1 MIKHLLFSGMIM
13 LSFQLCVSSQIIVD
27 HHCTDLSRIPAT
39 WINQAKTDLRISYQH
54 TSHGSQPIRGMIT
67 LAQLYPSMTFNW
79 TGSDYYTGGSGDAG
93 GYHAGVFLN
102 DFGMLDMYGDLG
114 HNGDLT
120 WLGQTVDLLEQVG
133 GCDRNVIIWSWCGGV
148 SDNDAAGINTYLNA
162 MDSLESLYPA
172 VTFVYMT
179 GHLDGTGSAGNLN
192 QMNELIR
199 SYCNSNNKILYDF
212 ADIESYDPDGLI
224 NYMEL
229 MATDGCQY
237 DSASSGDPWSGPF
250 WTSAWISN
258 HPTDSLSIEAAAC
271 GDCLHSE
278 HLNCILKGRAFWWL
292 LARIAG
298 WDGTLSSPEVS
309 ESTTFSYTAS
319 YDPNAHSLNLWI
331 HSLKAGPLHFD
342 VYNIQGQKIMTFEKS
357 ELDQGT
363 HLFKLPAVNIPAGVY
378 FTQLLFQGQTKSGKI
393 LMYRN

>member
-1 MIKHLLFSGMIM
+1 MIM
-13 LSFQLCVSSQIIVD
+13 KKQFLLTGFIILAIHFGVYSQIIVD

-39 WINQAKTDLRISYQH
+39 WISQAKTDLRISYQH

-79 TGSDYYTGGSGDAG
+79 TGSDYYTGGSSDPG

-172 VTFVYMT
+172 ITFVYMT

-199 SYCNSNNKILYDF
+199 SYCHSNNKILYDF
-212 ADIESYDPDGLI
+212 ADIESYDPEGLI

-237 DSASSGDPWSGPF
+237 DSASTGDPWSGPL

-258 HPTDSLSIEAAAC
+258 HPGDSLTLEAAAC
-271 GDCLHSE
+271 GDCQHSE
-278 HLNCILKGRAFWWL
+278 HLNCMLKGRAFWWL

-298 WDGTLSSPEVS
+298 WDGTLSIPETQEN
-309 ESTTFSYTAS
+309 ESFDYSAT
-319 YDPNAHSLNLWI
+319 YDPDSRT
-331 HSLKAGPLHFD
+331 LKLMIQLVKNGSLHFD
-342 VYNIQGQKIMTFEKS
+342 LMNAQGQRILS
-357 ELDQGT
+357 YDQAELSQGT
-363 HLFKLPAVNIPAGVY
+363 HLFKFPVEDMAAGIY
-378 FTQLLFQGQTKSGKI
+378 FTKLLIQGQTKSGKI
-393 LMYRN
+393 LMY